1 MEFQVILAAD
11 TSKLNPRALL
21 SFRAFTPTDQE
32 RSAHMSAQKFFD
44 RLVRLGRTKVE
55 VVQPYWKIAEVYEI
69 QLSVEMASTQEHA
82 FAEVTR
88 IFPVDWHEGDA
99 FMIWSSD
106 GNLDFASLP
115 FSWVACDYI
124 ALAECFDRLP
134 PAD

>member
-1 MEFQVILAAD
+1 MILAAD

-21 SFRAFTPTDQE
+21 SFRAFTPTDLE
-32 RSAHMSAQKFFD
+32 RYAHMSTQKFCD

-55 VVQPYWKIAEVYEI
+55 VVQPYWKIGEVFEI

-106 GNLDFASLP
+106 GSHDFASLP

-124 ALAECFDRLP
+124 ALAKCFDHLP